1 MKHILFIVIP
11 EKGHI
16 NPCIGVAQHLQAMG
30 HKIAFYAS
38 SDISEQLLRA
48 GFDNFLGL
56 KESNDSNRGIE
67 FTQLIQNPDWLRN
80 WIKAIL
86 IDSAESSIPALREHI
101 KKFDLVVTDPMIYS
115 AVIASQLEGKP
126 WVALSN
132 SLNPVLNSKIQSEL
146 LDTISWLAD
155 DRDYLFNKHDLV
167 LEFSGCDVLSPHLT
181 IAFTTPELS
190 KFDDSGVQ
198 QVGPS
203 IPRELRGDEISFDWG
218 WLNPELPLVY
228 ASFGSQ
234 IYHQPELFKRIME
247 AVEGKAVQV
256 LAAVHDLKLEQV
268 PQNVQLCGYT
278 PQLEVLKRAQVLI
291 THGGA
296 NSVMEAMAT
305 NTPVLINPI
314 CNDQFHQVWF
324 VENAGCGRR
333 IDLENQTPGE
343 IWETLEWAFK
353 ADISHVSNS
362 YQKDGAFNA
371 AQLIQEL

>member
-30 HKIAFYAS
+30 HEISFYAS
-38 SDISEQLLRA
+38 SDISKQLIRA
-48 GFDNFLGL
+48 GFDTFLGPN
-56 KESNDSNRGIE
+56 ESDESNRGVE
-67 FTQLIQNPDWLRN
+67 FTRSIKDTKWLRS

-86 IDSAESSIPALREHI
+86 LDTAENAIPPLRKQV
-101 KKFDLVVTDPMIYS
+101 KKFDLIVIDPMIYP
-115 AVIASQLEGKP
+115 AVIACEAEGKP

-132 SLNPVLNSKIQSEL
+132 SLNPVLNREIQSEL
-146 LDTISWLAD
+146 LDTVAWLSN
-155 DRDYLFNKHDLV
+155 DRESLFRKHHLN
-167 LEFSGCDVLSPHLT
+167 LEFSGCDVMSPHLT

-190 KFDDSGVQ
+190 TCESSKVH

-203 IPRELRGDEISFDWG
+203 IPSKARGDEVEFDWA

-228 ASFGSQ
+228 VSFGSQ
-234 IYHQPELFKRIME
+234 IYHQPELFKKVIE
-247 AVEGKAVQV
+247 AVEGKPVQV
-256 LAAVHDLKLEQV
+256 LAAAHDLDLGEV
-268 PQNVQLCGYT
+268 PANVHLSGYA
-278 PQLEVLKRAQVLI
+278 PQLEVLRRASALI

-324 VENAGCGRR
+324 VENAECGRH
-333 IDLENQTPGE
+333 IDLECQTPGE
-343 IWETLEWAFK
+343 IWEALEWAVN
-353 ADISHVSNS
+353 ADISHVSDS
-362 YQKDGAFNA
+362 YQNDGALNA
-371 AQLIQEL
+371 AQLIHEL

>member
-48 GFDNFLGL
+48 GFLDFLGP

-67 FTQLIQNPDWLRN
+67 FTKLIKDPKWLRN
-80 WIKAIL
+80 WIKTILLDGAEDAIP
-86 IDSAESSIPALREHI
+86 ELREHI
-101 KKFDLVVTDPMIYS
+101 KKFDLIVTDPMIYS
-115 AVIASQLEGKP
+115 AVIASEAEGKP

-132 SLNPVLNSKIQSEL
+132 SLNPVLNSEIQSEL
-146 LDTISWLAD
+146 LDTVSWLAD
-155 DRDYLFNKHDLV
+155 DREYLFKKHDLDPK
-167 LEFSGCDVLSPHLT
+167 FSGCDVLSPYLT

-190 KFDDSGVQ
+190 KFKGSNVH

-203 IPRELRGDEISFDWG
+203 TPRDMRGDEVDFDWD
-218 WLNPELPLVY
+218 WFNPELPLVY

-234 IYHQPELFKRIME
+234 ICHQPELFQRIME
-247 AVEGKAVQV
+247 AVEGNAVQV
-256 LAAVHDLKLEQV
+256 LAAVHDLNLEKV
-268 PQNVQLCGYT
+268 PQNVHLCGYA
-278 PQLEVLKRAQVLI
+278 PQLEVLERANALI

-296 NSVMEAMAT
+296 NSVMEAMVT
-305 NTPVLINPI
+305 DTPVLINPI

-343 IWETLEWAFK
+343 IWEALEWALN
-353 ADISHVSNS
+353 ADISHISNS
-362 YQKDGAFNA
+362 YQQDGALNA
-371 AQLIQEL
+371 AQLIHKL